1 MTKLNTKAL
10 VAVLAALAAGAAGV
24 AGAAEVRVSLAGKST
39 EQVHAEI
46 VKAASTVCWKDVRGE
61 PLAAYVYPECIR
73 RSVNHAVAQL
83 GDAKLVAYNQANPA
97 GRSVAP

>member
-24 AGAAEVRVSLAGKST
+24 AGAAEVRVTTAGKTT

-46 VKAASTVCWKDVRGE
+46 VKAAGNVCWKDVRGE
-61 PLAAYVYPECIR
+61 PLAGYLYPECVR
-73 RSVNHAVAQL
+73 RSVNNAVAQL
-83 GDAKLVAYNQANPA
+83 GDAKLVAYNQANGA
-97 GRSVAP
+97 RSVAP